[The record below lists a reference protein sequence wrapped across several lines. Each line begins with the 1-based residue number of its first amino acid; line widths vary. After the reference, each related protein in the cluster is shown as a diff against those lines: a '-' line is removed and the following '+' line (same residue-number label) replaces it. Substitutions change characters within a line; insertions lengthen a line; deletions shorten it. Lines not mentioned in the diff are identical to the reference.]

1 VTRPAPVIPDLAA
14 APAWEPVRVPTA
26 AGPGGELL
34 LGVVD
39 GRQHGDDPTFVVAQ
53 GFLAFVEPY
62 EMQRFQ
68 VIASV
73 LRARLV
79 VVETPG
85 AGFAAS
91 RLLPAER
98 RALLRGDFTVPAR
111 RMLRA
116 ATEFLTARDGDGV
129 AGTGGPFHVL
139 GYSLGAS
146 FAAAMAAVSA
156 TTRTYPPVESVVLVE
171 PVALRR
177 WSAAGLL
184 TAVRHENR
192 LVQAY
197 VDHTATVPGAV
208 RPLDARPGAAP
219 PTRRRCDLLL
229 LANALR
235 AARLT
240 DDLVTAAR
248 RQDGRPERR
257 PRRLIVVRG
266 DESALSPRQETQDLL
281 AAAER
286 HGITARL
293 LRVPGPH
300 AFWHSLPAVTAAATE
315 LNRTLE
321 GLPE

>member
-1 VTRPAPVIPDLAA
+1 MTPDPPVMPDLAA
-14 APAWEPVRVPTA
+14 APAWEPVRVTSA
-26 AGPGGELL
+26 DGPGGEIL

-39 GRQHGDDPTFVVAQ
+39 GRQRADDPTFVVAQ
-53 GFLAFVEPY
+53 GFLAFVEPF

-68 VIASV
+68 VIAPA

-98 RALLRGDFTVPAR
+98 RALLRGDFTVLAR

-116 ATEFLTARDGDGV
+116 ATEYTASLDTADPP
-129 AGTGGPFHVL
+129 GPLGVL

-146 FAAAMAAVSA
+146 LATAMAVVSA
-156 TTRTYPPVESVVLVE
+156 GTTAHPPVESVVLVE

-177 WSAAGLL
+177 WSAAGLIA
-184 TAVRHENR
+184 AVRHENR
-192 LVQAY
+192 LVQPY
-197 VDHTATVPGAV
+197 LDRTATVPGAV
-208 RPLDARPGAAP
+208 RPLHARPEESP
-219 PTRRRCDLLL
+219 TTRRRADLLL
-229 LANALR
+229 LGNALR

-240 DDLVTAAR
+240 DDLKTAAHR
-248 RQDGRPERR
+248 WEREPTPRPH
-257 PRRLIVVRG
+257 RLIVVRG
-266 DESALSPRQETQDLL
+266 DGSTLSPRQQNHDLV

-293 LRVPGPH
+293 VGVPGPH
-300 AFWHSLPAVTAAATE
+300 AFWQSLPAVAAAATQLDPLCRAPE
-315 LNRTLE
+315 S
-321 GLPE
+321 LPE